1 MGLGWVGC
9 FGKIIGVGVGFGR
22 ILGGGCTES
31 KYNGY
36 LLHISFNIPGDSNT
50 QKMQA
55 YSTGATAC
63 LKFLLLRLFFSLI
76 FKLKVLLH
84 GTRMQKISNN
94 ACKSSMQIL
103 STSGQN

>member
-1 MGLGWVGC
+1 MLWEDNWGGGGLWQD
-9 FGKIIGVGVGFGR
+9 IG
-22 ILGGGCTES
+22 GGGCTES

>member
-1 MGLGWVGC
+1 M
-9 FGKIIGVGVGFGR
+9 GVGFGR
-22 ILGGGCTES
+22 ILGGGGGGCKES

-94 ACKSSMQIL
+94 ECKSSMQIL